1 MSAELEHWVERAK
14 QGDRRAAEAL
24 LSAVQDDLFRMAR
37 RMLGT
42 RVEAEDATQEILLKA
57 LTHLSEFRGESAF
70 RTWLW
75 RIAIRHLL
83 HAKRGRREQLAGFE
97 TLELLLAR
105 GEAHSRASDGVGPD
119 DITRAMNG
127 ERALIVQELRL
138 ACTQG
143 VLLSLA
149 RDQRIA
155 WILAEVFELS
165 GEEAAS
171 VLEIEIPTYRKR
183 LSRARERLE
192 SWMRERCGL
201 VNGANACRCARQVP
215 IARAYGV
222 LDVERLEYARHSGPA
237 LRVVAEANE
246 IEAAASV
253 LKAFPNEAAPPA
265 VLARIR
271 ALIDSGRYRVFE
283 A

>member
-1 MSAELEHWVERAK
+1 VSAELELLVERTK

-24 LSAVQDDLFRMAR
+24 LASVQDDLFRMAR

-42 RVEAEDATQEILLKA
+42 RAEAEDATQEILLQA
-57 LTHLSEFRGESAF
+57 LTHLSEFRAESAF

-75 RIAIRHLL
+75 RIAVRHLL
-83 HAKRGRREQLAGFE
+83 RLKKGRREQLASFE
-97 TLELLLAR
+97 TLELLLAK
-105 GEAHSRASDGVGPD
+105 GEASASEPAQLAEL
-119 DITRAMNG
+119 TQATNA
-127 ERALIVQELRL
+127 ELALMAQELRL

-143 VLLSLA
+143 VLLSLE

-155 WILAEVFELS
+155 WILAEIFELS
-165 GEEAAS
+165 SGEAAS
-171 VLEIEIPTYRKR
+171 VLEIEIPAYRKR

-192 SWMRERCGL
+192 GWMRARCGL
-201 VNGANACRCARQVP
+201 VNGANACRCARQIP
-215 IARAYGV
+215 IAKAFGV

-237 LRVVAEANE
+237 LRVVAEADE

-253 LKAFPNEAAPPA
+253 LKAFPADEAPPA
-265 VLARIR
+265 ILAGIR
-271 ALIDSGRYRVFE
+271 ALIDSGRYRCFD